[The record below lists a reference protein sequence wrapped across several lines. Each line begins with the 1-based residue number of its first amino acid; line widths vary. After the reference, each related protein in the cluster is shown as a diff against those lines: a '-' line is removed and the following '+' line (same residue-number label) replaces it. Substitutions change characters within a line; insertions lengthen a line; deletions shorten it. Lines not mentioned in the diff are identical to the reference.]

1 MIAITLPDGSVRQ
14 YDQPLTVLDIATDIS
29 EGLARNV
36 LSAQFNKETVEASTL
51 IDRDGSLRLFTWQD
65 QEGKTA
71 FWHSSAHIL
80 AQSILALYPE
90 AKLTIGPAIENG
102 FYYDVD
108 FGEQSFSEKDLPAL
122 EKQFLA
128 FAREKFAFQC
138 VVPQKLML

>member
-14 YDQPLTVLDIATDIS
+14 FENPLTVLDIAKDIS

-36 LSAQFNKETVEASTL
+36 LSAQFNQQTVGLRPSSKKMETYASLPGTTTK
-51 IDRDGSLRLFTWQD
+51 GNSLL
-65 QEGKTA
+65 A
-71 FWHSSAHIL
+71 LSAYIL

-108 FGEQSFSEKDLPAL
+108 FGEESFSEKT
-122 EKQFLA
+122 
-128 FAREKFAFQC
+128 
-138 VVPQKLML
+138 